1 MFYVSRWYDPSLGR
15 FVQADTLIPE
25 STQGTQAWDRYA
37 YVNNNP
43 VRYTDPSGHF
53 GKDNTICLD
62 DGWCGS
68 SSRGGDPVPLSD
80 MSRRLIEFAN
90 SVNKSPEDVIANGLA
105 GELAGTAN
113 DPVYRAAF
121 KEQVYNCFIWFAKH
135 NCGGRLTHNCML
147 NYFTSNYQ
155 SVYNQFWDMKTN
167 SKAGYWGKPGKYDL
181 YYGRDWIGGVKVDA
195 GKDIMDNFWSSMTP
209 ERRAFDPDNNL
220 TDRDKPFDTGI
231 VLATDVNKLLQPMN
245 MYVVDFIKSSCSG
258 DRSKPAYSVILNW
271 YGSYVLSRNRVG
283 VC

>member
-105 GELAGTAN
+105 GELAGTDN
-113 DPVYRAAF
+113 DPDYRAAF

-135 NCGGRLTHNCML
+135 NCGGMLTNNCML

-155 SVYNQFWDMKTN
+155 SVYNQ
-167 SKAGYWGKPGKYDL
+167 YWGKNGKTKYWDNPDL
-181 YYGRDWIGGVKVDA
+181 YEKNFDRNIAPVKLQA
-195 GKDIMDNFWSSMTP
+195 GKDIMDNFWNSMTP
-209 ERRAFDPDNNL
+209 ERRAFDPDNNPA
-220 TDRDKPFDTGI
+220 DRDKPFNTGV

-258 DRSKPAYSVILNW
+258 DSSKPAYSVILNW
-271 YGSYVLSRNRVG
+271 YGSDVLSDNGVG